1 MTTHVSFFISRS
13 FLEHMV
19 TWPGYINRVL
29 THIRI
34 SYITLNTLL
43 AG

>member
-19 TWPGYINRVL
+19 TWPGLY
-29 THIRI
+29 
-34 SYITLNTLL
+34 
-43 AG
+43 